1 MSPVTPQDPQILP
14 GTTLAVRWRRWY
26 RERVPAGRESCVRA
40 GGGRLALPAG
50 PSSDRSGAG
59 AGTEGAALRAG
70 LGDGGRGSVPRP
82 QRLAEPSSAV
92 QETARVAAGGVTRGG
107 GRKESEERVE

>member
-1 MSPVTPQDPQILP
+1 MS
-14 GTTLAVRWRRWY
+14 
-26 RERVPAGRESCVRA
+26 AGREGCVRA

-50 PSSDRSGAG
+50 PSNARDRSRAG

-70 LGDGGRGSVPRP
+70 LGGGGRGSVPRP

-92 QETARVAAGGVTRGG
+92 QETARVAVGGVTRGG